1 MMDLFFAD
9 DFIPRTLPQATDE
22 DAGILGHLLL
32 TASKVAN
39 AEGLAKDGFRI
50 VINDG
55 KHGAQ
60 SVYHLHLHILA
71 GRQMAWPPG

>member
-1 MMDLFFAD
+1 MLTSDS
-9 DFIPRTLPQATDE
+9 PTLSPQATDE

-60 SVYHLHLHILA
+60 SVYHLHLLILA
-71 GRQMAWPPG
+71 GRQMKWPPG